1 MACSEIEVGE
11 LYMILKDRKK
21 LASILIVQ
29 DISQREL
36 ARAAGWR
43 SHSYMQ
49 RLLKG
54 EARTVDAE
62 AAVRISHRLGLPLE
76 HLFLT
81 VVSEKGGQDVHTD
94 GRVAK
99 RSDRKKSA

>member
-1 MACSEIEVGE
+1 MTRTESEVGE
-11 LYMILKDRKK
+11 LYMILRDRKK

-36 ARAAGWR
+36 ARAAGWK
-43 SHSYMQ
+43 SHSYMG
-49 RLLKG
+49 RLLRG
-54 EARTVDAE
+54 EAKTVDAE

-81 VVSEKGGQDVHTD
+81 VVSEKTGSPVQSERT
-94 GRVAK
+94 K
-99 RSDRKKSA
+99 RGAKKSRPAA

>member
-1 MACSEIEVGE
+1 MARSEIEVGE

-36 ARAAGWR
+36 ARAAGWK

-81 VVSEKGGQDVHTD
+81 VVSEKSGHEVQEN
-94 GRVAK
+94 GRSSK
-99 RSDRKKSA
+99 RGPQKKSA